1 MAVGRGEEDELDVV
15 GRVAVGFGVGV
26 EGVAGDY
33 YGGGVGT

>member
-1 MAVGRGEEDELDVV
+1 MGGGEKDELEVV

-33 YGGGVGT
+33 HGRGVGT